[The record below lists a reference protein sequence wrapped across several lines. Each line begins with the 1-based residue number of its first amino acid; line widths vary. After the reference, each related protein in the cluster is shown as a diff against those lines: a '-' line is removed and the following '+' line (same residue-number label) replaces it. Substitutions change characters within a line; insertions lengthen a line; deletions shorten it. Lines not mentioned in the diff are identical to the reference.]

1 MRLRLASEHGPRTV
15 PRGRTHAGP
24 LRSNPEPYR
33 ELDPIDLNPH
43 VNPHVSPH
51 VNAQGARKNPLSHLP
66 RSPAGPRNRSGS
78 PRPPA
83 EFRRRPPAARRAETR
98 RRSASAPDGAG
109 PKFGAAPA
117 GAPRGPGATPRDVAE
132 VPHRTG
138 RPRAPAKRGALVRL
152 GRQPGPGLGPRG
164 GASGPDRAGAR
175 GGGARRPDTTGAEP
189 SAAVYVASVPPPPPL
204 FRQRVRVGAPG
215 GQSEA
220 RRGRARA
227 AVIPG
232 SPGALPAADG
242 PGPVHAPARRDW
254 AHWCRSSR
262 TPVRAVERVWTERE
276 R

>member
-1 MRLRLASEHGPRTV
+1 MPDWCQSMEAEKYPTAEPT
-15 PRGRTHAGP
+15 PRGQK
-24 LRSNPEPYR
+24 
-33 ELDPIDLNPH
+33 
-43 VNPHVSPH
+43 SP
-51 VNAQGARKNPLSHLP
+51 VALP
-66 RSPAGPRNRSGS
+66 RSPVGPGTAPSHPG
-78 PRPPA
+78 RPPA
-83 EFRRRPPAARRAETR
+83 EFRRPGPGRPPAARRAETR

-117 GAPRGPGATPRDVAE
+117 GAPRGPRATLRDVAE

-138 RPRAPAKRGALVRL
+138 RPQAPAKRGALVCL
-152 GRQPGPGLGPRG
+152 GRLPGPGLGPRG

-189 SAAVYVASVPPPPPL
+189 SAAVYVASVPPPPPPL

-232 SPGALPAADG
+232 SPGALPPADG

-262 TPVRAVERVWTERE
+262 TPVRAVERVWIERE